1 MAGRSRAKTV
11 DELLAAARAM
21 LPHRP
26 SPAEALSA
34 QADGAD
40 LDGGF
45 IAWAAAGLP
54 VLVGQDVPADCHIGM
69 TRATV

>member
-1 MAGRSRAKTV
+1 MCQEGDQSS
-11 DELLAAARAM
+11 LAAAT
-21 LPHRP
+21 LPVLGLVY
-26 SPAEALSA
+26 AT
-34 QADGAD
+34 D

>member
-1 MAGRSRAKTV
+1 VVARTV
-11 DELLAAARAM
+11 DELLAAARAV
-21 LPHRP
+21 LLH
-26 SPAEALSA
+26 A
-34 QADGAD
+34 AD

-54 VLVGQDVPADCHIGM
+54 VLAGRDVPADCHIGM